1 MPLVQCPECQRE
13 VSSEALSCPQCA
25 FPYPGK
31 KERLNGKASESL
43 LTCQDCGNF
52 ISKQAQ
58 SCPHCGAP
66 SLKQEDVPDSVLE
79 SSDQVEQTWLCP
91 NCGVPYTRRGKGG
104 RTNSPVSEVSQNK
117 SLPMASARGGP
128 PQVEAMNLDGRLP
141 VNALSPRRE
150 RRPSPLWEETK
161 AFYEDEPQFPRPQ
174 KKWGLFF
181 LIFFTLL
188 FISLASFAIWQVKG
202 LNPLEA
208 LVYWQM

>member
-31 KERLNGKASESL
+31 KERLNGRSSESL
-43 LTCQDCGNF
+43 QTCQDCGNF
-52 ISKQAQ
+52 ISKHAQ

-66 SLKQEDVPDSVLE
+66 SPKQGDVPNSELE
-79 SSDQVEQTWLCP
+79 SPDQVEQTWLCP
-91 NCGVPYTRRGKGG
+91 NCGIPYTRRGKGG
-104 RTNSPVSEVSQNK
+104 RTNSSVSETSQNK
-117 SLPMASARGGP
+117 SLPMPSTR
-128 PQVEAMNLDGRLP
+128 VEPFQEETMNLDERLSASTLP
-141 VNALSPRRE
+141 SRRE
-150 RRPSPLWEETK
+150 RRPSPLWEEAK
-161 AFYEDEPQFPRPQ
+161 AFYEDEPQFPRPR

-188 FISLASFAIWQVKG
+188 LISLASFAIWNAKG